1 LSEASPAAARL
12 RRVSETAEIVLVER
26 GPYISF
32 ANCGLPYHISGAI
45 SEREQLLVTSEL
57 LFESRYRVDVRS
69 HTEALAIDRVAKTVR
84 LRNLETG
91 VETDERYDRLLL
103 APGAEVVRPRR
114 ISGID
119 SKRIFT
125 LHNIPDLDRIM
136 AALGESRPR
145 RALVIGGGYIGLEV
159 AENFH
164 ERGLFTTVVEGAPH
178 ILAPFDEEMAAIVR
192 AHMRDKAIELYLDD
206 KIEHFEDRPDHVVV
220 FLASGKRI
228 QVDIVVLSIGVRP
241 EAKLVREA
249 ELALGATGGVKV
261 DEDLATSDPDIYA
274 VGGAIEVTHFVS
286 GKSTL
291 IPLAGPANR
300 QARIVA
306 DNMLASDPA
315 ARKRYG
321 GTMGTAILKAF
332 DLTAAC
338 TGLFFSTER
347 TRAPLA
353 GRREGLGNV
362 AAAGLGVVTPFC
374 SCPAAPPFV
383 GFVSAGVPL
392 GVTLSLLIAAPMVN
406 EVALGLLFA
415 LVGWAAFGVDIAC
428 RHIAFELPSNEAIC
442 DAVAADAGLAAMSR
456 LVVDAT
462 IKAGELRR
470 ADQDGDRAVY
480 AVSKR
485 IACAPS
491 QSVSLPSAA
500 RFSRP
505 EVRVMKWL
513 PAS

>member
-1 LSEASPAAARL
+1 MVGDQGASALRARPSGLCVRRQGRRAGRRGDVTVVALQAEAAARL
-12 RRVSETAEIVLVER
+12 HLQASPQLDITLRDDAAVADT
-26 GPYISF
+26 G
-32 ANCGLPYHISGAI
+32 GA
-45 SEREQLLVTSEL
+45 
-57 LFESRYRVDVRS
+57 
-69 HTEALAIDRVAKTVR
+69 DR
-84 LRNLETG
+84 
-91 VETDERYDRLLL
+91 
-103 APGAEVVRPRR
+103 
-114 ISGID
+114 
-119 SKRIFT
+119 
-125 LHNIPDLDRIM
+125 
-136 AALGESRPR
+136 
-145 RALVIGGGYIGLEV
+145 GYIGLEV

-178 ILAPFDEEMAAIVR
+178 ILALFDEEMAAIVR

-374 SCPAAPPFV
+374 SCPAAPLFV

-415 LVGWAAFGVDIAC
+415 LVGWAAFGVDIAR

-442 DAVAADAGLAAMSR
+442 VAVAADAGLAAMSR
-456 LVVDAT
+456 LVVDAA
-462 IKAGELRR
+462 IKAGERRR
-470 ADQDGDRAVY
+470 AGQDGDRAVY